1 MLIISSNPLNFC
13 KKCADIKKVME
24 EKLKITLELTKK
36 EWSRLHCVLE
46 DITDNEEDE
55 EFWIEDQLWKKI
67 SKMIKERT

>member
-1 MLIISSNPLNFC
+1 
-13 KKCADIKKVME
+13 ME